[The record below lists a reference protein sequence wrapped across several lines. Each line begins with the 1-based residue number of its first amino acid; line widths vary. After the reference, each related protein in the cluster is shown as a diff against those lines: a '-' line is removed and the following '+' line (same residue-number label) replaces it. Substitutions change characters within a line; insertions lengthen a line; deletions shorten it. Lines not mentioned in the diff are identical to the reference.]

1 MKRFL
6 FPLCTLIFACMLSG
20 CQAKAKVSIS
30 KIEPS
35 AQQLQTTYTL
45 EDILEKDSA
54 ASQQIP
60 AVPERPVATS
70 NLENEDVLEI
80 SEKMYLTQIHDIFL
94 NFSDY
99 ENKTIVVEGMYS
111 LLFNPEGI
119 QNVPAVY
126 RRGPG
131 CCGNDGWGGFL
142 LHYDGTLPD
151 ENAWIRVTGTHEIV
165 ETAPSGSVSQ
175 CFGTSKFWRPEE
187 KICHPMTFFMLRIYA
202 VSHLE
207 TGSSLA
213 HLFFSHPDCSVPIRH
228 ITDLPFS

>member
-1 MKRFL
+1 
-6 FPLCTLIFACMLSG
+6 MLSG

-35 AQQLQTTYTL
+35 AQQLQTTYAL

-99 ENKTIVVEGMYS
+99 EKD
-111 LLFNPEGI
+111 
-119 QNVPAVY
+119 VY
-126 RRGPG
+126 KRQPIIPVRAI
-131 CCGNDGWGGFL
+131 
-142 LHYDGTLPD
+142 
-151 ENAWIRVTGTHEIV
+151 NAPFVIKSRIWN
-165 ETAPSGSVSQ
+165 A
-175 CFGTSKFWRPEE
+175 SKNNF
-187 KICHPMTFFMLRIYA
+187 
-202 VSHLE
+202 
-207 TGSSLA
+207 
-213 HLFFSHPDCSVPIRH
+213 
-228 ITDLPFS
+228 PFP

>member
-1 MKRFL
+1 
-6 FPLCTLIFACMLSG
+6 MLSG

-99 ENKTIVVEGMYS
+99 ENKTIVVEGMYG

-142 LHYDGTLPD
+142 LCYDGTLPD
-151 ENAWIRVTGTHEIV
+151 ENAWIRVTGTPEIV
-165 ETAPSGSVSQ
+165 ENGSFQDLYLNVSELQ
-175 CFGTSKFWRPEE
+175 
-187 KICHPMTFFMLRIYA
+187 
-202 VSHLE
+202 VLE
-207 TGSSLA
+207 TRGEE
-213 HLFFSHPDCSVPIRH
+213 FV
-228 ITDLPFS
+228 TQ

>member
-80 SEKMYLTQIHDIFL
+80 SEKMYLTQIQDL
-94 NFSDY
+94 
-99 ENKTIVVEGMYS
+99 S
-111 LLFNPEGI
+111 LI
-119 QNVPAVY
+119 
-126 RRGPG
+126 
-131 CCGNDGWGGFL
+131 
-142 LHYDGTLPD
+142 
-151 ENAWIRVTGTHEIV
+151 
-165 ETAPSGSVSQ
+165 
-175 CFGTSKFWRPEE
+175 
-187 KICHPMTFFMLRIYA
+187 
-202 VSHLE
+202 
-207 TGSSLA
+207 
-213 HLFFSHPDCSVPIRH
+213 H
-228 ITDLPFS
+228 I

>member
-99 ENKTIVVEGMYS
+99 ENKTIVVEGMYG

-131 CCGNDGWGGFL
+131 YASLVHLKLWK
-142 LHYDGTLPD
+142 
-151 ENAWIRVTGTHEIV
+151 
-165 ETAPSGSVSQ
+165 TAPSRICISM
-175 CFGTSKFWRPEE
+175 FRNSKFWRPEE
-187 KICHPMTFFMLRIYA
+187 KNLSPNDVLHAAYLCSPTFRNRQFIG
-202 VSHLE
+202 
-207 TGSSLA
+207 TP
-213 HLFFSHPDCSVPIRH
+213 FFQPS
-228 ITDLPFS
+228 